1 MKISFLGLAGTMGCG
16 SMLPVLDKDR
26 RRFDRA
32 VGHWDGS
39 TRAEEICAML
49 PAPINLAASLG
60 GPERAAKLAD

>member
-1 MKISFLGLAGTMGCG
+1 
-16 SMLPVLDKDR
+16 MLPVLDKDR